1 MYKRQV
7 QPTLTEG
14 YTVTVAVDVA
24 NEGGVAGEETLFL
37 FLRDPVASVARPVLE
52 LKAFAKAILKPGE
65 RKTVQFTLKPADFEF
80 LDKNLK
86 PRFEPGA
93 FEISV
98 GQSAD
103 RTKLLTAKIQGK
115 AR

>member
-1 MYKRQV
+1 
-7 QPTLTEG
+7 
-14 YTVTVAVDVA
+14 
-24 NEGGVAGEETLFL
+24 
-37 FLRDPVASVARPVLE
+37 VLE
-52 LKAFAKAILKPGE
+52 LKAFAKAMLKPGE
-65 RKTVQFTLKPADFEF
+65 CKTVQFMLKPSDFEF

-103 RTKLLTAKIQGK
+103 RTKLLTTKIQGK